1 MSDSDYSDNIF
12 ESPIASSPLAV
23 DYEDILNELN
33 MGNNFGHGDRYF
45 DSFDGLFPSN
55 QGGYSIISDII
66 DDIKTYNLS
75 EYQVHNFIVNHCN
88 LGVIAHVLSKFR
100 WKTDELYAS
109 IRYYQPC
116 VNAYNENNLH
126 KLLLL
131 VEQLSPHVNKNI
143 KYVMLRIADNP
154 SELID
159 YLREIIDDFRLLIVD
174 IYNDPSTRLNLPS
187 KFRPAEL
194 DNAINDMTMLDNEFL
209 TK

>member
-1 MSDSDYSDNIF
+1 MSDCDYSDNIF

-23 DYEDILNELN
+23 DYEEILNELDN
-33 MGNNFGHGDRYF
+33 RDKYF
-45 DSFDGLFPSN
+45 DLFDSLFPSN
-55 QGGYSIISDII
+55 QGKKPIISDII

-75 EYQVHNFIVNHCN
+75 EYHVHNFIVNHCN
-88 LGVIAHVLSKFR
+88 LGTIAHVLSKFQ

-109 IRYYQPC
+109 IRYYRHIEH
-116 VNAYNENNLH
+116 AYNENNLH

-131 VEQLSPHVNKNI
+131 VDQLSPHVSKNI
-143 KYVMLRIADNP
+143 KYVMLRVADNP

-159 YLREIIDDFRLLIVD
+159 YLGEIIDDFRLLIVD

-187 KFRPAEL
+187 KFKLDA

-209 TK
+209 IR